1 MVKFGLC
8 GPISDFCQHNL
19 NFDEREVRD
28 PLQKKQVFR
37 GVKMKKSCPTFFLR
51 LCDTYKKYTLQKKW
65 VKTPIPALS
74 SDQSN
79 LQTPIWGC
87 HHQLDDQN
95 RNPNINN
102 RDHLVGQ
109 LTMLTEA
116 NLGLM
121 FTCWLNI
128 CIYRRLCGTGWN

>member
-28 PLQKKQVFR
+28 PLQKTQLFR
-37 GVKMKKSCPTFFLR
+37 GVKMKKSCPTFF
-51 LCDTYKKYTLQKKW
+51 CGFVIHMKNTFCQKKW

-79 LQTPIWGC
+79 LQTPIWGR

-95 RNPNINN
+95 KNPNINN
-102 RDHLVGQ
+102 RDHLVGR
-109 LTMLTEA
+109 LTSKM
-116 NLGLM
+116 
-121 FTCWLNI
+121 NI
-128 CIYRRLCGTGWN
+128 YCGV

>member
-37 GVKMKKSCPTFFLR
+37 GVKMKKSCPTFFGGFVIHMKNT
-51 LCDTYKKYTLQKKW
+51 LCKKKW

-79 LQTPIWGC
+79 LQRPIWGC
-87 HHQLDDQN
+87 HRQLDDQY

-109 LTMLTEA
+109 LTTPLRT
-116 NLGLM
+116 
-121 FTCWLNI
+121 WLKCLKI
-128 CIYRRLCGTGWN
+128 